1 MGGNLVVSLELAMA
15 LVYVLVLV
23 LALGGLKLAGESPN
37 SNLHE

>member
-15 LVYVLVLV
+15 LVFVLVLV

-37 SNLHE
+37 SILHG